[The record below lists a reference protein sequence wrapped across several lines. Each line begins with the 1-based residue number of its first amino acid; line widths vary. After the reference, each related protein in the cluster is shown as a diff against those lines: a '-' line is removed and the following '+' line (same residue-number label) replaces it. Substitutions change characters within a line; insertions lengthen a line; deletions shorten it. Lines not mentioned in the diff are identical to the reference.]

1 MQSKK
6 NYIFYVFIGMLFIV
20 MLFITMH
27 FFNGAK
33 HSLVGV
39 TYAKEYII
47 NSEKPSLVKKVNVI
61 SGQDVKV
68 GDLLVELS
76 SSDLDMEIDRLQNR
90 ILAIETEQSEK
101 TKLVNSEIAY
111 IKAEYSI
118 TTEEL
123 NATIAELQS
132 ELALN
137 QKLTEQFTDKPANA
151 DHSQDPNQ
159 LRLSSLNQQKNMHQS
174 AINIKIQELLQRN
187 NTEQTLLNNQVMLL
201 QRELA
206 LLLAEQKK
214 LNKYATFNG
223 VVENVFV
230 KNGEVLNSF
239 TPVISVNPT
248 HPTTVVA
255 YLTGRKGEEIPIGSS
270 VNIISYDHVKVQTSG
285 KVIGFGSVVELP
297 LILQK
302 STAIKAFGRE
312 IFIEIDLANDF
323 ATGEKVLIR

>member
-1 MQSKK
+1 MQSR
-6 NYIFYVFIGMLFIV
+6 NHYIFYLFIGVLFLAMLFV
-20 MLFITMH
+20 TSR

-76 SSDLDMEIDRLQNR
+76 SSELDMEIDRLQNR

-101 TKLVNSEIAY
+101 NKLVNSEIAY
-111 IKAEYSI
+111 IKAEYNI

-137 QKLTEQFTDKPANA
+137 QKLTDQFTDKSATT

-159 LRLSSLNQQKNMHQS
+159 LRLSSLNQQKSMHQS

-230 KNGEVLNSF
+230 KNGEVLNAF

-255 YLTGRKGEEIPIGSS
+255 YLTGRKGEEIPIGAS
-270 VNIISYDHVKVQTSG
+270 VEIISYDHVKVRTSG

-312 IFIEIDLANDF
+312 IFIEIDPANNF